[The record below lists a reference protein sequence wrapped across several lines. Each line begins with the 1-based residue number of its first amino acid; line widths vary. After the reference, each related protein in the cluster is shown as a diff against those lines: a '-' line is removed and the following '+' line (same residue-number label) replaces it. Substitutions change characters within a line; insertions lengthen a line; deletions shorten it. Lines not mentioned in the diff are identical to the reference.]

1 MQIRSRLTLQFIVIV
16 AVILLV
22 ALSFIHFE
30 FSLKVKDDFYGNLKS
45 KAIMTADMIV
55 RSNIQNFNEE
65 RDLYEKGSYPKYTE
79 NIIIYD
85 EHYQRVYSFNP
96 SPDNISL
103 TTLQEIRRLKELRFS
118 RNPFSALGLV
128 YEDKNN
134 NVHLIIAEA
143 IFTSEVLQFLD
154 RILIIV
160 FFTLIAFVAI
170 GGWIFA
176 GQALAPVNQIMNQVD
191 GLLPSNMNE
200 RLKIKNQHD
209 EMSRLVDTFNKLLN
223 RIQNA
228 FSTQKMFLSNV
239 SHELKNPL
247 SVMKSQIEVTL
258 QKTRSEQEYIDTFKS
273 VLDDIENLDDV
284 TNKLMQLANITS
296 ENIQI
301 SFTPLR
307 VDELFWQAR
316 ATLLKNHSDYKVQL
330 ESVHLPEDENSLVIK
345 GNEALL
351 KTALINLMD
360 NACKFS
366 PNKQAI
372 IRISSDKGAN
382 IYLEIED
389 KGPGISKEDLPYI
402 FEPFFRSPKMSG
414 VKGSGIGLSLV
425 AHIFKLHNVEM
436 NVETASS
443 GGALFRLKF
452 VSLQPKHQIA

>member
-22 ALSFIHFE
+22 ALLFIHFE
-30 FSLKVKDDFYGNLKS
+30 FSIKVKDDFYGNLKS

-65 RDLYEKGSYPKYTE
+65 RDLYQKGNYPKYTE

-96 SPDNISL
+96 SPDDISI

-118 RNPFSALGLV
+118 RPPFSALGLV
-128 YEDKNN
+128 YEDKQN

-143 IFTSEVLQFLD
+143 IFKSESLQYLD

-160 FFTLIAFVAI
+160 FFILIAFVAI

-176 GQALAPVNQIMNQVD
+176 GQALSPVNQIMNQVD

-200 RLKIKNQHD
+200 RVKIKNQHD

-258 QKTRSEQEYIDTFKS
+258 QKRRTEQEYVDTFKS

-296 ENIQI
+296 ENAQI
-301 SFTPLR
+301 HFTPLR

-316 ATLLKNHSDYKVQL
+316 TALLKNHSEYKVHL
-330 ESVHLPEDENSLVIK
+330 ESVHLPEDENSLVIQ

-351 KTALINLMD
+351 KTALINVMD

-366 PNKQAI
+366 ADKQAI
-372 IRISSDKGAN
+372 IRISSDNASR
-382 IYLEIED
+382 IFLEIQD
-389 KGPGISKEDLPYI
+389 KGPGILKEDLPYI
-402 FEPFFRSPKMSG
+402 FEPFYRSPKMSG

-425 AHIFKLHNVEM
+425 KHIFKLHEVEM
-436 NVETASS
+436 DVLAPS
-443 GGALFRLKF
+443 GGGTLFRLKF
-452 VSLQPKHQIA
+452 VSKPLKTQNV